1 MKTKEQRLCSTLQKS
16 AVGTINQ
23 FRLDGKV
30 SLVTGASR
38 GIGFAMAEG
47 LAGSGS
53 ELVLVGRKIETLKS
67 VAEQIRAE
75 TGKTVFPIQA
85 DVGKLDEIEEC
96 VAQTLEQFG
105 RIDVLVNNAGVNVRN
120 PALEFSEADWD
131 FVTDINLKGAF
142 FLAQACGR
150 VMQKQKAGKVI
161 NTLSLTSAIGL
172 PTSVAYTAAKGG
184 LLQLTKLLAVE
195 WAEHNIQVN
204 GIAPGFIRTEMTAP
218 AREDA
223 RNEWILNRTPAYR
236 WGEPE
241 DLAGLTIFFA
251 SKASDFVTGQM
262 VFVDGGFMSGSD
274 WRRRS

>member
-1 MKTKEQRLCSTLQKS
+1 MDHKS
-16 AVGTINQ
+16 ASGTIQQ

-30 SLVTGASR
+30 SLVSGASR
-38 GIGFAMAEG
+38 GIGRAMAEG
-47 LAGSGS
+47 LAGAGS
-53 ELVLVGRKIETLKS
+53 DLVITGRKMETLLP
-67 VAEQIRAE
+67 VAQQITNE
-75 TGKTVFPIQA
+75 TDRKVIPIQS
-85 DVGKLDEIEEC
+85 DVGNLDEINSLVE
-96 VAQTLEQFG
+96 QTVKSFN

-120 PALEFSEADWD
+120 PALEFSEEDWD
-131 FVTDINLKGAF
+131 FVTDVNLKGAF
-142 FLAQACGR
+142 FLAKACGH
-150 VMQKQKAGKVI
+150 VMKQHGGGKVI

-218 AREDA
+218 AREDS
-223 RNEWILNRTPAYR
+223 RNEWILNRTPADR

-251 SKASDFVTGQM
+251 SNASDFVTGQM
-262 VFVDGGFMSGSD
+262 VFVDGGFMAGSD
-274 WRRRS
+274 WRRQR

>member
-1 MKTKEQRLCSTLQKS
+1 MNQKS
-16 AVGTINQ
+16 ATAMIQQ
-23 FRLDGKV
+23 FQLDGKV

-38 GIGFAMAEG
+38 GIGLAMAEG
-47 LAGSGS
+47 LAGAGAD
-53 ELVLVGRKIETLKS
+53 LVIVGRKIETLTPI
-67 VAEQIRAE
+67 AERIANE
-75 TGKTVFPIQA
+75 TSRKILPIQA
-85 DVGKLDEIEEC
+85 DVSNLAEIDAL
-96 VAQTLEQFG
+96 VAQTVETFG
-105 RIDVLVNNAGVNVRN
+105 RLDVLVNNAGVNVRN
-120 PALEFSEADWD
+120 PALEFTEADWD
-131 FVTDINLKGAF
+131 FVTDVNLKGAF
-142 FLAQACGR
+142 FLAKACGN
-150 VMQKQKAGKVI
+150 VMKEQRSGKVI

-218 AREDA
+218 AREDN

-251 SKASDFVTGQM
+251 SNASDFVTGQM
-262 VFVDGGFMSGSD
+262 VFVDGGFMAGSD
-274 WRRRS
+274 WRRRA

>member
-1 MKTKEQRLCSTLQKS
+1 MNQKS
-16 AVGTINQ
+16 ATNIVQQ

-38 GIGFAMAEG
+38 GIGLAMAEG
-47 LAGSGS
+47 LAGAGS
-53 ELVLVGRKIETLKS
+53 ELVIVGRELETLAPI
-67 VAEQIRAE
+67 AEQIAAE
-75 TGKTVFPIQA
+75 TGRTVLPIQA
-85 DVGKLDEIEEC
+85 DVGNLAEIDAL
-96 VAQTLEQFG
+96 VAQTVEVFG
-105 RIDVLVNNAGVNVRN
+105 RIDVLVNNAGVNRRS
-120 PALEFSEADWD
+120 PALEFTEVDWD

-142 FLAQACGR
+142 FLAKACGN
-150 VMQKQKAGKVI
+150 VMKAQKSGKVV

-251 SKASDFVTGQM
+251 SNASDFVTGQM
-262 VFVDGGFMSGSD
+262 VFVDGGFMAGSD

>member
-1 MKTKEQRLCSTLQKS
+1 MMNQKS
-16 AVGTINQ
+16 ATGIIQQ

-38 GIGFAMAEG
+38 GIGQAMAEG
-47 LAGSGS
+47 LAGAGS
-53 ELVLVGRKIETLKS
+53 KLVIVGRKMETLQP
-67 VAEQIRAE
+67 VAEHIVKE
-75 TGKTVFPIQA
+75 TGQNVLPIQA
-85 DVGKLDEIEEC
+85 DVSNLNEIEGL
-96 VAQTLEQFG
+96 VSQTVERLG
-105 RIDVLVNNAGVNVRN
+105 RLDVLVNNAGVNIRN
-120 PALEFSEADWD
+120 PALEFTEADWD
-131 FVTDINLKGAF
+131 FVTDVNLKGAF
-142 FLAQACGR
+142 FLAQACGK
-150 VMQKQKAGKVI
+150 VMQKQKSGKVI

-204 GIAPGFIRTEMTAP
+204 GIAPGFICTEMTAP
-218 AREDA
+218 AREDN

-241 DLAGLTIFFA
+241 DLAGLTLFFA
-251 SKASDFVTGQM
+251 SNASDFVTGQM
-262 VFVDGGFMSGSD
+262 VFVDGGFMAGSD